1 MTPQFI
7 LAGVMALAAAAIHGA
22 LGEAL
27 VVRPLFARELPSSR
41 LGGPAATRIMIRV
54 TWHIATL
61 TFAALG
67 SALATCGFLGPGDA
81 CRGIGVVAASSFTG
95 FVALSVAVALPN
107 PRALIR
113 HKGPLAFLAVA
124 VLAWWGVAS

>member
-1 MTPQFI
+1 MIPQFLAAGI
-7 LAGVMALAAAAIHGA
+7 LALAGAAIHGG
-22 LGEAL
+22 LGEA
-27 VVRPLFARELPSSR
+27 VVLRPLFSGELPSSR
-41 LGGPAATRIMIRV
+41 FGGPSATRIMIRV

-61 TFAALG
+61 TFVALG

-107 PRALIR
+107 PRTLIR
-113 HKGPLAFLAVA
+113 HKGPVAFLAVA